1 MAILDSVGLTVPT
14 ARITDGA
21 YDERGARYLV
31 PQYCLSAPDN
41 LLVSGKQ
48 HGVIK
53 RGSVDSGQSMDIR
66 TAVGISSAVDLDPDP
81 DPGIAGCSSSVAS
94 SGKLGMA
101 SPSMSPSAHR
111 LVVRMSSTTDV
122 CLFVNRAA
130 TVAQIETQLRSAGH
144 VAGDPGDTLRFAYMG
159 RILEPTATPIQDFDM
174 RPSHVLQ
181 VWRVRRGKQR

>member
-1 MAILDSVGLTVPT
+1 MAILDSVALTVPT
-14 ARITDGA
+14 GRITEGA

-41 LLVSGKQ
+41 LVSGKQ

-53 RGSVDSGQSMDIR
+53 RCSVDSGQSMDIR
-66 TAVGISSAVDLDPDP
+66 TAVGISSAVDL

-101 SPSMSPSAHR
+101 SPSMSPSAHK

>member
-1 MAILDSVGLTVPT
+1 MAILDSVALTVPT
-14 ARITDGA
+14 GRITEGA

-41 LLVSGKQ
+41 LVSGKQ

-53 RGSVDSGQSMDIR
+53 RCSVDSGQSMDIR
-66 TAVGISSAVDLDPDP
+66 TAVGISSAVDL

-101 SPSMSPSAHR
+101 SPSMSPSAHK

-144 VAGDPGDTLRFAYMG
+144 VAGDPGDTLR
-159 RILEPTATPIQDFDM
+159 
-174 RPSHVLQ
+174 
-181 VWRVRRGKQR
+181 